1 MQQMPLG
8 LSLPASVSFENFE
21 VGLNAEIIDVLRRPA
36 NGQAIYLWG
45 EEGTGRTHLLQA
57 VCREHGQG
65 GGRGIFYLPLRE
77 AVARLAPAVLE
88 GIAGIERVCLDDLDA
103 VAGRRDWE
111 AAIFRLY
118 NECRERHSQFIVTS
132 RLPPAESAVDLPDLR
147 SRLSWGLVY
156 RLRALD
162 EADRARVLKR
172 RAAERGLV
180 LGDEVVAYIMQR
192 WRRDLG
198 ALLELLDRL
207 DEASLVA
214 KRPLTVPFVRDCIE
228 RLGDRGR
235 GTG

>member
-8 LSLPASVSFENFE
+8 LGLPASASFENFE
-21 VGLNAEIIDVLRRPA
+21 VGRNAEIVDVLCRPTQ
-36 NGQAIYLWG
+36 GQAIYLWG
-45 EEGTGRTHLLQA
+45 EAGTGRTHLLHA
-57 VCREHGQG
+57 VCREDGRH
-65 GGRGIFYLPLRE
+65 GRGVFYLPLRE
-77 AVARLAPAVLE
+77 AVDRLAPAVIE
-88 GIAGIERVCLDDLDA
+88 GIAGLGRVCLDDLDA

-111 AAIFRLY
+111 EAVFRLY
-118 NECRERHSQFIVTS
+118 NECRECHSQFIVTS
-132 RLPPAESAVDLPDLR
+132 RRPPAESTVDLPDLR

-162 EADRARVLKR
+162 EAGRARVMKR

-214 KRPLTVPFVRDCIE
+214 KRPLTIPFVRDCIE
-228 RLGDRGR
+228 RLEGRGR
-235 GTG
+235 GAG